1 MSKELYSPSEE
12 EIVREIDI
20 LSEKRERK
28 LTEKQT
34 TFLVSLVKNGFNIP
48 VALKEAGYSPSMQ
61 VLVVRK
67 LSQEIVKLAESYLL
81 SKAPEAITTL
91 STLMLSEK
99 SIPQAS
105 VKLQA
110 AKEILDRVG
119 IIKKEEVNVNHSH
132 SGGIF
137 ILPEKK
143 AIDISGAV
151 DAV

>member
-81 SKAPEAITTL
+81 SKAPDAIATL
-91 STLMLSEK
+91 ASLLQVDKT
-99 SIPQAS
+99 IPQAS

-110 AKEILDRVG
+110 AKEVLDRIG
-119 IIKKEEVNVNHSH
+119 IVKKEELNITHNH

-137 ILPEKK
+137 ILPAKK
-143 AIDISGAV
+143 PIDVTGAV
-151 DAV
+151 EA

>member
-1 MSKELYSPSEE
+1 MSDSSVNIRKEIAL
-12 EIVREIDI
+12 
-20 LSEKRERK
+20 LSEKRDRA

-34 TFLVSLVKNGFNIP
+34 TFLVALVEHEFDINA
-48 VALKEAGYSPSMQ
+48 ALKTADYPACNKM
-61 VLVVRK
+61 LVFRS
-67 LSQEIVKLAESYLL
+67 LSKEIVKLAESHLL
-81 SKAPEAITTL
+81 TKAPEAITTL